1 MKHVFVFDPKAFYNQ
16 QWKMD
21 NILDNIGQFFR
32 TQEKPDFSIQI
43 SRYRRNAIGI
53 IHEEA
58 EKAKPGDVIR
68 VYAIGGE
75 EILYDCIN
83 GAAHFPNM
91 QIAIMPYGESN
102 DFLKIFGENKEELFR
117 DIASLVQAEALPTDV
132 IRWGVNYALNSCY
145 IGMNPVISKKLK
157 DLKSNLN
164 KVSFILFSK
173 ISTFLSL
180 IVSAF
185 DKQVAARKYKITIDG
200 EDYSGSY
207 SLIHVAN
214 GPYYAGK
221 LTGASHAT
229 PDDGLLDVTLIKS
242 AHPLKTLLSLRRY
255 SRGKQPKKC
264 VYVQAKKVSVQSDE
278 NMWIQLDNEY
288 VQDSNISLSLVDH
301 AVQMVAVKDL
311 TYPLASILP
320 H

>member
-117 DIASLVQAEALPTDV
+117 DIASLVQAEALPTDI

-157 DLKSNLN
+157 DLKSSLN

-173 ISTFLSL
+173 ITTFLSM

-185 DKQVAARKYKITIDG
+185 DKQIAARKYKITIDDQ
-200 EDYSGSY
+200 DYSGSY

-221 LTGASHAT
+221 LTGAAHAT
-229 PDDGLLDVTLIKS
+229 PDDGLLDITLIKS
-242 AHPLKTLLSLRRY
+242 AHPLKTLWSLRRY
-255 SRGKQPKKC
+255 SHGKQPKKC
-264 VYVQAKKVSVQSDE
+264 VYVQAKKISVQSDGH
-278 NMWIQLDNEY
+278 MWIQLDNEY

-301 AVQMVAVKDL
+301 AVQMVAVNDL
-311 TYPLASILP
+311 TYPLASILAD
-320 H
+320 